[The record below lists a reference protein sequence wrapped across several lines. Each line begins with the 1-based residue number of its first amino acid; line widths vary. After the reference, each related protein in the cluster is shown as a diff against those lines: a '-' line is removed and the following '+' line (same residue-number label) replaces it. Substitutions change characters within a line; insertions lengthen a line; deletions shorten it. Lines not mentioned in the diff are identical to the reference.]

1 MPHAGGRGA
10 CRREN
15 CKKGSPREAELTGYV
30 GQVGTRCSGTG
41 VTLESIFAPS
51 SLPRSLESASCAGSV
66 VRSNTFIKK
75 RWGAIVKDLGLID
88 NAPSS
93 HTVGEQFISFLDNDV
108 DAHVS
113 LLDRRHRSHERPG
126 TRPPHLSPRGG

>member
-1 MPHAGGRGA
+1 MRRIRG
-10 CRREN
+10 
-15 CKKGSPREAELTGYV
+15 TFQYV
-30 GQVGTRCSGTG
+30 HQEEV
-41 VTLESIFAPS
+41 
-51 SLPRSLESASCAGSV
+51 
-66 VRSNTFIKK
+66 
-75 RWGAIVKDLGLID
+75 GAIVKDLGLID

-113 LLDRRHRSHERPG
+113 LLDRRHRSLERPG